1 MKKLLLLFLFLLCSG
16 IFYAEELNILGFSFY
31 NYPALNAILL
41 PTESE
46 VDYVRIDGVPRNVES
61 VPLAISRK
69 QVAIGILYQDDLS
82 TTFLEELTT
91 DLSKEFF
98 VEPMFTLWKYSNE
111 FSLVMPA
118 VSREFISP
126 NLTDQPRYHSDP
138 SRTKLFDSIS
148 AVTSYLKNI
157 GDLRFLIIIGNGDD
171 TDSMISDAKTSRLI
185 LESGVIPI
193 FIGNWKNK
201 VIPLDILRKIGF
213 GMSITVDKK
222 DFSKSVVDVFEY
234 LKESIL
240 LTFQALG
247 DRKEKIV
254 EFGFENLQKEQ
265 YSLSPPPW
273 KVMWY
278 TKTNPIKDGR
288 VELSF
293 DITPVEFSTRTV
305 MKIQKYS
312 SRGDVEEY
320 EFTYSPGTSELDKDI
335 LSEGIWLYLLT
346 VEGKDYISGNTVFS
360 KLPGPKIRFEIPSLV
375 SSKRISVDLKYEGG
389 VPLSEI
395 IINNKKITVDKI
407 EKNIILELESGYN
420 NIEMEYIDHFGR
432 TFGPVSERIF
442 VDSEEPTIEINEL
455 PKYSNKNQLIVMG
468 TVKDN
473 LGLLSINVNGKT
485 QNLQEKESYN
495 FSIPVDMYPGNNKI
509 NVIAEDLAGNKTEK
523 SFEVIGDF
531 ILPNIESV
539 NYDEYTSIERV
550 KISINATDNTEVSH
564 LTINGKRFEYSGNSF
579 TTELQNEGINQI
591 NIVVYDIT
599 GNSRR
604 QTIQI
609 IRDTIK
615 PEIQI
620 NDSTIIL
627 NQSRLTFGVIDNQEI
642 KNVYIENR
650 IATKI
655 DTDLYSVDLG
665 TIEPGAEKTMEI
677 TAVDLAGNTSKK
689 TVRLINDIKPPQ
701 IIEISSPFF
710 SRKISFLDDFGLK
723 KLTFQGKEY
732 NLSGTSTSVNIPF
745 NEGEKGTVII
755 EDIAGNTMEIPVNAI
770 PWYRSPYFV
779 YPLVAF
785 LFFWIGLR
793 IGIIYIKKKYHK
805 KNRLKL

>member
-1 MKKLLLLFLFLLCSG
+1 MKKLLLLFLFLLCTI
-16 IFYAEELNILGFSFY
+16 IFYAEELNILGFSFDK
-31 NYPALNAILL
+31 YPSLNAILL
-41 PTESE
+41 PTETE

-61 VPLAISRK
+61 EPLAISRK

-82 TTFLEELTT
+82 TTFLEKLTT
-91 DLSKEFF
+91 DLSKDFF
-98 VEPMFTLWKYSNE
+98 VEPLFTLWRYSNE
-111 FSLVMPA
+111 FSLVMPT
-118 VSREFISP
+118 VTREFIGP

-171 TDSMISDAKTSRLI
+171 TDSMISDTKASKLI

-222 DFSKSVVDVFEY
+222 DYSKSIVDVFEY

-265 YSLSPPPW
+265 YSLYPPPW
-273 KVMWY
+273 KVIWY

-360 KLPGPKIRFEIPSLV
+360 KFPGPKIRFEIPSLV

-395 IINNKKITVDKI
+395 IINNKKINVDKI

-432 TFGPVSERIF
+432 TFGPVNERIF
-442 VDSEEPTIEINEL
+442 VDSEEPTIVIDEL
-455 PKYSNKNQLIVMG
+455 PKYYNKNQLIVMG

-473 LGLLSINVNGKT
+473 LGLLSINVNGKS

-495 FSIPVDMYPGNNKI
+495 FSIPVDIYPDNNKI

-531 ILPNIESV
+531 ILPNIESI
-539 NYDEYTSIERV
+539 NYDEYSSSERE

-564 LTINGKRFEYSGNSF
+564 LTINGKRFEYNGNSF
-579 TTELQNEGINQI
+579 TTELQYEGVNQI
-591 NIVVYDIT
+591 DIVVYDVT

-627 NQSRLTFGVIDNQEI
+627 NQSRLTFEVIDNQEI

-655 DTDLYSVDLG
+655 NTNLYSVDLG

-677 TAVDLAGNTSKK
+677 TAVDLAGNISKK

-710 SRKISFLDDFGLK
+710 SRKISFSDDFGLK

-732 NLSGTSTSVNIPF
+732 NLFGTSTSVNIPF
-745 NEGEKGTVII
+745 NEGDNGTVVI
-755 EDIAGNTMEIPVNAI
+755 EDIAGNTAEIPINAI

-793 IGIIYIKKKYHK
+793 IGIIYIKKKYHN